1 MRKLFQITIALA
13 VLTAACGGENS
24 AENDGLTVL
33 VSVVPQSYFVH
44 RLAGDLAEVHV
55 IIPPGASPAAYEPS
69 PSDLA
74 TISTADLWF
83 SIGVSSEHGWK
94 EDFAELNPALEIV
107 ETEAGIERLPIDRYG
122 IPGEHGEAHDHGH
135 DHDHD
140 HGDLDPHVWL
150 SPEMVKVQINT
161 MAEALIEADPENEGI
176 YRGNLEA
183 FRTEIE
189 NLQTEMHRVLDPL
202 AGKSFMVFH
211 PSWGYFAD
219 EFGLVQ
225 VPVEIAGSEPSPG
238 EMSALV
244 DYALEQEIA
253 VIFVSPQFSTASAE
267 AIAAEI
273 GAEVAILDP
282 LEENWPDNMERAG
295 RELQDALR

>member
-1 MRKLFQITIALA
+1 MRKLFQITVAIA
-13 VLTAACGGENS
+13 VLTAACGGENT
-24 AENDGLTVL
+24 AGNDGLTVL
-33 VSVVPQSYFVH
+33 VSVVPQRYFVQ

-83 SIGVSSEHGWK
+83 SIGVPSEHGWK
-94 EDFAELNPALEIV
+94 DDFAELNPALEIV

-122 IPGEHGEAHDHGH
+122 LPGDHGAEHDNGH
-135 DHDHD
+135 DHH

-150 SPEMVKVQINT
+150 SPELVKVQVTT
-161 MAEALIEADPENEGI
+161 MAEALIEADPENEDI
-176 YRGNLEA
+176 YSGNLEA

-189 NLQTEMHRVLDPL
+189 NLQTDLHRMLDPL

-211 PSWGYFAD
+211 PAWGYFAD
-219 EFGLVQ
+219 EFGLIQ

-238 EMSALV
+238 EMSDLV
-244 DYALEQEIA
+244 DHALEHEIA

-273 GAEVAILDP
+273 GAEVAVLDP
-282 LEENWPDNMERAG
+282 LAENWPDNMERAG
-295 RELQDALR
+295 AELQDALR